1 MTYYTEYPS
10 PAGLLTIACD
20 GEDVTG
26 LWIAGQKYFAAGLGA
41 AERQDTAPGL
51 RAPRSFL
58 ARYFTGEN
66 PDPSGLRLKPRG
78 TPFQRQVWEAL
89 RAIPS
94 GGPATYAAL
103 AARLHTSPRAIG
115 AAVGRNPISIL
126 IPCHRVLG
134 ADGSLTGY
142 AGGIEVKRF
151 LLQLEGGV

>member
-89 RAIPS
+89 RAIPY
-94 GGPATYAAL
+94 GGT
-103 AARLHTSPRAIG
+103 IG